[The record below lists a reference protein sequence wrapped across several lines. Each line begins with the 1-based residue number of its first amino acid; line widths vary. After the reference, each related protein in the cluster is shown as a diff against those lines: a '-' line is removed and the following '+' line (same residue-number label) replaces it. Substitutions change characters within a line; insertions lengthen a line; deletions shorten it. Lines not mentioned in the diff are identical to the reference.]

1 MLTVLRDESQI
12 TLPEALVEKLGVSVG
27 DSFHVSEK
35 EGVIRLTPM
44 SDTIRSVW
52 PKEFIELLGSID
64 DDTFV
69 EPEDISF
76 SDRETF

>member
-1 MLTVLRDESQI
+1 MRIVLRADSQI
-12 TLPEALVEKLGVSVG
+12 TLPGVLVEKLGVSVG

-35 EGVIRLTPM
+35 EGVIRLTLM
-44 SDTIRSVW
+44 RDTVSSVW

-69 EPEDISF
+69 EPADISF
-76 SDRETF
+76 SDREAF